1 MDSRLAASASRSAQS
16 VRPGRTQEPG
26 LSVTLVMLLAEFM
39 RGATVVMPEAAAR
52 VTVVMV
58 VMHGVMRRGRLFR
71 QGDGA
76 SRRNH
81 A

>member
-1 MDSRLAASASRSAQS
+1 MR
-16 VRPGRTQEPG
+16 
-26 LSVTLVMLLAEFM
+26 LAEFM

-71 QGDGA
+71 QCDGA
-76 SRRNH
+76 SGRNQAYDKRSDDLRSQRH
-81 A
+81 FLLPIL